1 MELNWRQ
8 TEDGAVVIAVDGE
21 LDLLTAPEL
30 RELLARAIERDERTL
45 TTIDFAG
52 CTFLD
57 STAIGVIVEAGQL
70 LDKDVQQL
78 RVANLRDQPKQV
90 FDLTL
95 VDRAPFIE
103 VVQEVSIG

>member
-8 TEDGAVVIAVDGE
+8 SEDGAVEIAIDGE
-21 LDLLTAPEL
+21 LDLLTAPQL
-30 RELLARAIERDERTL
+30 RELLARAIARDQHSL

-57 STAIGVIVEAGQL
+57 STGIGVIVEAGQL
-70 LDKDVQQL
+70 LDQQVQQL

-103 VVQEVSIG
+103 VVEEASVG